1 MDIFFERHKLPK
13 ITQEEINNLNSPTA
27 TNKIELVIKIH
38 PVKPTPGPDDFT
50 EEFYQTFK
58 EY

>member
-1 MDIFFERHKLPK
+1 MDIFLERHKLPK

-27 TNKIELVIKIH
+27 TNKIELVIKSH
-38 PVKPTPGPDDFT
+38 PVKTPPGTDDFT